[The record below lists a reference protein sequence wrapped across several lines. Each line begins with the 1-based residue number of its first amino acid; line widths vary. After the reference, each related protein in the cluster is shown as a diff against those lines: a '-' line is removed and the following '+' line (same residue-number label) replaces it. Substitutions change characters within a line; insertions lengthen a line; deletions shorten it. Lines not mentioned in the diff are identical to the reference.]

1 MWSVMCEVTLNHLR
15 HPRCFS
21 KPHSGNAKEF
31 RNYVRQALCW
41 NCDFRKCK
49 YISQPVSMHPKPC
62 IGGYPYDILCPG
74 LHFRAPVA
82 VIGRVSGVFGLLRWQ
97 FLIPSEALNRLPHIK
112 GRAPSAFPWAGA
124 FGGVVPRRLGATRP
138 ISEHPRGV
146 DGEGAA
152 MLKTFVCI
160 SVWPAAAVHDIP
172 EVGGFARFESG

>member
-1 MWSVMCEVTLNHLR
+1 MWSVLCEVTLNHLR

-49 YISQPVSMHPKPC
+49 YISQPVSMHPKLC
-62 IGGYPYDILCPG
+62 IGGYPCDISYPG

-97 FLIPSEALNRLPHIK
+97 FLIPSEALNRLPASK
-112 GRAPSAFPWAGA
+112 A
-124 FGGVVPRRLGATRP
+124 VPRRHSLGLGPSAGLFR
-138 ISEHPRGV
+138 
-146 DGEGAA
+146 
-152 MLKTFVCI
+152 
-160 SVWPAAAVHDIP
+160 
-172 EVGGFARFESG
+172 VGWGPPGQFPSILGGWTAKGPPC

>member
-1 MWSVMCEVTLNHLR
+1 
-15 HPRCFS
+15 
-21 KPHSGNAKEF
+21 
-31 RNYVRQALCW
+31 
-41 NCDFRKCK
+41 
-49 YISQPVSMHPKPC
+49 MHPKPC
-62 IGGYPYDILCPG
+62 IGGYPCDISYPG

-82 VIGRVSGVFGLLRWQ
+82 VIGWVSGVFGLLRWQ
-97 FLIPSEALNRLPHIK
+97 FLVPSVALNRLPHIK

-124 FGGVVPRRLGATRP
+124 FGGVVPCRLGATWP

-172 EVGGFARFESG
+172 KSVGSRDLNPGERVASVLFSGEGVAVHEEWQPACMYVS